1 MPVSVNVQCIFI
13 NKKNCRRL
21 IASSKMT
28 EAQDIEMNVN
38 GNGNKMVV
46 DPNTSNPI
54 QSDE

>member
-1 MPVSVNVQCIFI
+1 
-13 NKKNCRRL
+13 
-21 IASSKMT
+21 MT